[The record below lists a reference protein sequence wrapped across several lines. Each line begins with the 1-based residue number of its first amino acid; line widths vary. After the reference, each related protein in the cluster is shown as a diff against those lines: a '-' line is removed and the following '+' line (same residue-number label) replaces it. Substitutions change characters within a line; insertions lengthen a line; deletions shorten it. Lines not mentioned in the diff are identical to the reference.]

1 MSRKKIEFDSDD
13 EDELCLEL
21 SKIKI
26 KSKINF
32 EDYLK
37 NKIKEYWKIN
47 IDEVIEDSKKE
58 KIPSYLNKK
67 IINECNKKG
76 FIYKDIL
83 LQIQNSKEY
92 ASFFAKDPLKQNIA
106 EKTQIEYINKNTN
119 KNIIKLPSAGPNS
132 VFFKNGELII
142 HKDDEMN
149 NSFKNT
155 KTFDF
160 KSLTVDNKIE
170 YYYAKYTNEEGGAQ
184 DNQYKDAVSFI
195 DQANLYYKKNKFSD
209 IKFILI
215 LDGNYYIKKMN
226 DIKKLINHSNILVE
240 TSTSL
245 C

>member
-1 MSRKKIEFDSDD
+1 
-13 EDELCLEL
+13 
-21 SKIKI
+21 
-26 KSKINF
+26 
-32 EDYLK
+32 
-37 NKIKEYWKIN
+37 
-47 IDEVIEDSKKE
+47 
-58 KIPSYLNKK
+58 
-67 IINECNKKG
+67 
-76 FIYKDIL
+76 
-83 LQIQNSKEY
+83 
-92 ASFFAKDPLKQNIA
+92 
-106 EKTQIEYINKNTN
+106 
-119 KNIIKLPSAGPNS
+119 
-132 VFFKNGELII
+132 
-142 HKDDEMN
+142 MN